1 MLRYLVP
8 LLLTTL
14 PAATLPAR
22 ADAPNVATDLAA
34 VQSLIAQVAGD
45 QAEIGF
51 FMRPDASPHGYAM
64 RPSEAQLLQDADIVI
79 WMGPALSPG
88 MTDSIATL
96 APNAVSLSLL
106 DVPGSVKHA
115 RRERAV
121 FVDSHDDHD
130 HDDDHG
136 HDHADDDH
144 KHDDDPDHD
153 HAHDDHGHGDD
164 NGHADDDH
172 AHDHGDTDPHA
183 WLDPQNAKV
192 WLGVIA
198 ETLAAANPDAAD
210 LYRANAAQARAR
222 IDSLQT
228 DIAAQ
233 LAPVQGRNFVVF
245 HDAYQYFE
253 TRFRLN
259 SVAAISPSDASSP
272 GPRRLSE
279 LQQALGE
286 HDVVCVFSEPQFD
299 PGLITTLTEGTSV
312 RSAVI
317 DPLGRDIEPGSAFY
331 AALLTDLAD
340 TMAGCLSGSE

>member
-1 MLRYLVP
+1 MLRYIVP

-22 ADAPNVATDLAA
+22 ADAPRIATDLAP
-34 VQSLIAQVAGD
+34 VHSLIAQVAGD

-51 FMRPDASPHGYAM
+51 FLRPGASPHGYAM

-79 WMGPALSPG
+79 WTGPDLSPG
-88 MTDSIATL
+88 MTESIATL
-96 APNAVSLSLL
+96 APNALSLPLL
-106 DVPGSVKHA
+106 DVPGGVKHA
-115 RRERAV
+115 RREHAV
-121 FVDSHDDHD
+121 FVDPHDDHD

-136 HDHADDDH
+136 HDHADDEH
-144 KHDDDPDHD
+144 MHD
-153 HAHDDHGHGDD
+153 DDHGHD
-164 NGHADDDH
+164 HADDDH
-172 AHDHGDTDPHA
+172 DDHDHGDNDPHA
-183 WLDPQNAKV
+183 WLDPENAKV

-198 ETLAAANPDAAD
+198 EALAAANPDAAD

-222 IDSLQT
+222 IDSLQSG
-228 DIAAQ
+228 IAAQ
-233 LAPVQGRNFVVF
+233 FAPVQGRNFVVF

-253 TRFRLN
+253 TRFGLN
-259 SVAAISPSDASSP
+259 SVAAISPADAASP
-272 GPRRLSE
+272 GPRRLAE

-286 HDVVCVFSEPQFD
+286 HEVVCVFSEPQFD

-312 RSAVI
+312 RSAVL
-317 DPLGRDIEPGSAFY
+317 DPLGREIEPGADFY